1 MTKAEQDLLEM
12 MNSFNRLSKAFD
24 TMKESYVSLEASNKV
39 LSIVCKEQEEII
51 RKQKYIIAEFTE
63 EY

>member
-1 MTKAEQDLLEM
+1 

-24 TMKESYVSLEASNKV
+24 SLKESYANLEASNKV

-51 RKQKYIIAEFTE
+51 RKQKCIIAELTE

>member
-12 MNSFNRLSKAFD
+12 MDSFNRLSKAFD

-39 LSIVCKEQEEII
+39 LSIVCM
-51 RKQKYIIAEFTE
+51 
-63 EY
+63 